1 MKVDLATSKHRLEH
15 HGQTFHFCSAGCR
28 TKFEADPDKYLRPEK
43 ATAPTAAQK
52 AAIYTCPMHPDIR
65 QQGPGNCPICGMAL
79 EPLEVTAEAAP
90 NHELMDMTR
99 RFWVGLAL
107 TLPVFVLEMG
117 GHIGLGLHHFVSPRL
132 STWIQFLLTTP
143 VVL

>member
-1 MKVDLATSKHRLEH
+1 MGGARSGHGHEHHAGYDDGHDGQDAALAEASLVTDPVCGMKVDPATSKHRLEH

-43 ATAPTAAQK
+43 ATAPTAAQR
-52 AAIYTCPMHPDIR
+52 AAIYTCPMHPEIR

-90 NHELMDMTR
+90 N
-99 RFWVGLAL
+99 
-107 TLPVFVLEMG
+107 
-117 GHIGLGLHHFVSPRL
+117 
-132 STWIQFLLTTP
+132 
-143 VVL
+143 